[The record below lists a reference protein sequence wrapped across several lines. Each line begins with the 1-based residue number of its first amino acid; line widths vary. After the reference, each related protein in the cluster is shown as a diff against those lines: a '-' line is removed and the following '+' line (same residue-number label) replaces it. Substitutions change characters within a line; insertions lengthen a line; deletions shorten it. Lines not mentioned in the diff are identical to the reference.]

1 MKQEEKEGKKETEKL
16 FQKHAAKMDNN
27 LKISIEEALK
37 GLYACAQ
44 KFYSKL
50 SVKKRKMN

>member
-37 GLYACAQ
+37 GLDACAR